1 MAYQEYNET
10 QSLND
15 MTTRQLRL
23 YISEKS
29 TEAQKRIDTM
39 DLKKA
44 PRALQD
50 QAFYITDRS
59 GTHVK
64 RSTSNMSKAEMVE
77 YAYQLREFNMLDTT
91 SKHSRDIE
99 WVENKARYENFIRNT
114 QNPNKNPYYSEKFAN
129 YWKQFILPSGRISK
143 KGYKEYKRYIE
154 FIRAVGKEKE
164 KYGYRELK
172 ADAVKLLENSKRFK
186 AINNMLND
194 VFMGNTENLSVEKMV
209 ERVDTMVAI
218 YDERA
223 QARLKRQSQNKI
235 IKKVAAKATKP
246 KTKTTKK
253 TNTVKTKTAGK
264 MKTNATIRERIN

>member
-23 YISEKS
+23 YISRKS
-29 TEAQKRIDTM
+29 DEAQKRIDSM
-39 DLKKA
+39 N
-44 PRALQD
+44 LQKSPHAVQE
-50 QAFYITDRS
+50 QAFYITDRTGS
-59 GTHVK
+59 HVK
-64 RSTSNMSKAEMVE
+64 RSTSNMTKAEMVE

-91 SKHSRDIE
+91 SKYSRDIE
-99 WVENKARYENFIRNT
+99 WIENKARYEKFIT
-114 QNPNKNPYYSEKFAN
+114 ESQNPNKNPYYSKAFAD

-154 FIRAVGKEKE
+154 FVRAVGKEIE
-164 KYGYRELK
+164 QYGYRNFK
-172 ADAVKLLENSKRFK
+172 ADAVKLLENRKRFK
-186 AINNMLND
+186 AISNMLND
-194 VFMGNTENLSVEKMV
+194 VFIGNNENLTIEKMV

-223 QARLKRQSQNKI
+223 QARLKRQSQNKTV
-235 IKKVAAKATKP
+235 KKVAKATKP
-246 KTKTTKK
+246 KTKTKK
-253 TNTVKTKTAGK
+253 TTNTVKTKTAGK

>member
-29 TEAQKRIDTM
+29 TEAQKRIDSM
-39 DLKKA
+39 NLQKS

-50 QAFYITDRS
+50 QAYYITDRT

-64 RSTSNMSKAEMVE
+64 RSTSYMSKAEMVE

-91 SKHSRDIE
+91 SKYSRDIE
-99 WVENKARYENFIRNT
+99 WVENKSRYENFIRNT
-114 QNPNKNPYYSEKFAN
+114 QNPNQNPYYSEEFAN
-129 YWKQFILPSGRISK
+129 YWNQFILPSERISK

-154 FIRAVGKEKE
+154 FVRAVGKEKE
-164 KYGYRELK
+164 MYGYRDFK

-186 AINNMLND
+186 AINNMLNN
-194 VFMGNTENLSVEKMV
+194 VFTDNSENLSVSQMV

-223 QARLKRQSQNKI
+223 QARLKRQTQNKT
-235 IKKVAAKATKP
+235 IKKVAKATKP
-246 KTKTTKK
+246 KTKTKKK